1 MAIDP
6 QYAERTD
13 YEYDGVGEAPDP
25 QPVARDSEA
34 GPGSVAPG
42 SVAPDSVEPDS
53 VEPESVE
60 PDSVEPESERDDPAS
75 DDAPTEAD
83 TQRHRKVSLPAAAG
97 PMPGGLLTLRVAVLP
112 IPEEGEIRLLF
123 LSPGE
128 EPPPGVATA
137 LLVPP
142 TQRDAELLA
151 KLYDESDA
159 KL

>member
-1 MAIDP
+1 
-6 QYAERTD
+6 
-13 YEYDGVGEAPDP
+13 
-25 QPVARDSEA
+25 
-34 GPGSVAPG
+34 
-42 SVAPDSVEPDS
+42 
-53 VEPESVE
+53 
-60 PDSVEPESERDDPAS
+60 
-75 DDAPTEAD
+75 
-83 TQRHRKVSLPAAAG
+83 
-97 PMPGGLLTLRVAVLP
+97 MPGGLLTLRVAVLP